1 MMIDEPLIVC
11 VFILVLISFLYFGG
25 AFNKTIIPIALFGYE
40 MVIVNSYPTCACGII
55 VNCTELEC
63 TYMYVVTENNLKFN

>member
-55 VNCTELEC
+55 DNYAEIEC
-63 TYMYVVTENNLKFN
+63 TFMYVATEKNLKLI